1 MMTSCKER
9 RSVYTG
15 IDCCINDGL
24 SKMSCLFDER
34 RWMDGWENNCE
45 PI

>member
-1 MMTSCKER
+1 MMTSCKERKRER

-24 SKMSCLFDER
+24 SIAVLM
-34 RWMDGWENNCE
+34 MG
-45 PI
+45 